1 MLRNDAEYQAA
12 LKDVEDVAGCLE
24 QTPEERWLIRL
35 LLQIEIYEAKLD
47 VSAVEQAAW
56 PARNSA

>member
-12 LKDVEDVAGCLE
+12 LKDVEDLAGCLE
-24 QTPEERWLIRL
+24 QTLEERWLIRL

-47 VSAVEQAAW
+47 ISAIEYAARR
-56 PARNSA
+56 ARNSA

>member
-12 LKDVEDVAGCLE
+12 LQDVEDLAGCLE

-35 LLQIEIYEAKLD
+35 LLQIEIYEAKQD
-47 VSAVEQAAW
+47 VSTIEQAARR
-56 PARNSA
+56 ARNSA

>member
-12 LKDVEDVAGCLE
+12 LQDVEDLAGCLE

-35 LLQIEIYEAKLD
+35 LLKIEIYEAKLD
-47 VSAVEQAAW
+47 VSAVEQATRL
-56 PARNSA
+56 ARAVD